1 MYYSNVLY
9 NEVRTHYITQDDE
22 TNVELGREMVKN
34 GYNVDI
40 TTVKSLPSP
49 QFIIMGDNK

>member
-1 MYYSNVLY
+1 VLY

-34 GYNVDI
+34 GYNVGI